1 MGSTIKIVD
10 YILALKAYYEWTQSE
25 GNGFWKYVG
34 PLRTPMVPRSGN
46 TRNFLQFPT
55 PCVHVKE
62 PKALPNSSVRNMDDR
77 PKTLDDIFQS
87 KLPITIYVAY

>member
-1 MGSTIKIVD
+1 MTKIVD

-25 GNGFWKYVG
+25 GNGFWKYAS

-46 TRNFLQFPT
+46 TGNFLQLPT

-62 PKALPNSSVRNMDDR
+62 PEALPNSSVRNMDDR
-77 PKTLDDIFQS
+77 LKTLDGIFQS
-87 KLPITIYVAY
+87 KVLISIYGVY